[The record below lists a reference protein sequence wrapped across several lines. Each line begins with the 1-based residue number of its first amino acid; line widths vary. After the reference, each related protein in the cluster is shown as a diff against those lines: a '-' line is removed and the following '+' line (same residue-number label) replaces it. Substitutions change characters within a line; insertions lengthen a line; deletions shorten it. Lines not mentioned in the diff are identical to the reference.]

1 MHRFVIHHFETI
13 GSTNDELKDRVDADE
28 FTVIT
33 AAEQTAGRGR
43 RERSWHSAP
52 GDGLYMSV
60 LLRPTAQP
68 ASVPLISLFTG
79 ITVAET
85 LMESGAAG
93 IDIKWPNDVI
103 ACGKKISGVLIEGA
117 ATGAT
122 GLRLIVGIGVN
133 LNQRFF
139 PADLANTAT
148 SLALISD
155 RLTPVDVFRDAL
167 LDRLARWYD
176 IWRNCGGRTIIARYG
191 ELSSY
196 ATGKH
201 VRILTDSG
209 DVEGETCG
217 LNESGALLLRTSS
230 GELRTVISGEVVRLR
245 ENKD

>member
-13 GSTNDELKDRVDADE
+13 RSTNDELKAWINADE

-33 AAEQTAGRGR
+33 AADQTAGRGR
-43 RERSWHSAP
+43 RDRSWHSAP

-68 ASVPLISLFTG
+68 ESVPLISLLTG

-85 LMESGAAG
+85 LMEFGAAG
-93 IDIKWPNDVI
+93 IDIKWPNDVL

-117 ATGAT
+117 SAGAT

-133 LNQRFF
+133 INQRSF
-139 PADLANTAT
+139 PDDLADTAT
-148 SLALISD
+148 SLALITERS
-155 RLTPVDVFRDAL
+155 TPVDAIRDAL
-167 LDRLARWYD
+167 LDRFARWYD
-176 IWRNCGGRTIIARYG
+176 VWRNCGGRAIIARYC

-196 ATGKH
+196 ATGKL

-209 DVEGETCG
+209 DLAGETCG
-217 LNESGALLLRTSS
+217 LDASGALQLRTPA
-230 GELRTVISGEVVRLR
+230 GEIRTVISGEVVRLR
-245 ENKD
+245 ENED